1 MTNNF
6 TGPSPQYFYGSTIE
20 PSPVELGIVYIGG
33 SGYSNSP
40 VYQSSN
46 HGVSFQSM
54 SAGLPNTLVFQLA
67 TSDGGELL
75 FAATEV
81 GPYVYDVYEEE
92 WFDLAGVFAPDQTYW
107 TVDYVPALQTARFAT
122 YGRGIWDFI
131 LDDNYNIIS
140 GDLNDDDNV
149 NIQDVVILVNVL
161 IGGWELTET
170 QIQAGDLNDDGAIDI
185 LDIIQVVNIILGR

>member
-1 MTNNF
+1 MYKR
-6 TGPSPQYFYGSTIE
+6 QTIE
-20 PSPVELGIVYIGG
+20 PSPVELGVVYIGG

-40 VYQSSN
+40 VYKSIN

-54 SAGLPNTLVFQLA
+54 NAGLPNTLVYQLA

-92 WFDLAGVFAPDQTYW
+92 WFDLAGLAAPDQTYW
-107 TVDYVPALQTARFAT
+107 TVDYVPTLQTARFGT
-122 YGRGIWDFI
+122 YGRGIWDFV

-170 QIQAGDLNDDGAIDI
+170 QMQAGDMNGDGVIDI
-185 LDIIQVVNIILGR
+185 LDIVQVVNIILGR